1 MGRFPRIPFPRQL
14 FEPLDTKLTNPFTVI
29 PLRIERSDMYWSALM
44 LEAACWFCI
53 GAVAFAYLGYP
64 LVIFAL
70 SRLFGRPP
78 LLPAVRKADLP
89 AVSLLIAAFN
99 EEIDIEARILNAL
112 ELEYPDGKLE
122 IVIAS
127 DGSTDGTNAIVRR
140 YAHRGIKLFD
150 YERNV
155 GKSSVLNQSVPRLR
169 GEIVVLS
176 DANTHMAADAV
187 LRLAAWFESAD
198 VGVVCGRL
206 VLTDPRTAQ
215 NVDSLYWKY
224 ETFLKKCESRL
235 GALLGSNG
243 AIYAIRKRLFP
254 RVRPGTLIDDFVIP
268 LEAKRSS
275 GCRIV
280 YDTRAV
286 ACEET
291 PPSIHDEFRR
301 RVRIG
306 AGGFQS
312 IGMLSGLLLPIHGW
326 VTLSF
331 FCHKILRWACPFFLI
346 GAVASNVMLL
356 DNPTYQRLLAL
367 QAAFYLLAIVGSR
380 IPARPRFLRYFRL
393 PTMFASMN
401 AALFFGFFR
410 WLFKP
415 QSGAWVRTQRI
426 AAESETKAIETVGSA
441 K

>member
-1 MGRFPRIPFPRQL
+1 MVSPSL
-14 FEPLDTKLTNPFTVI
+14 
-29 PLRIERSDMYWSALM
+29 A

-64 LVIFAL
+64 VVIFLL
-70 SRLFGRPP
+70 SRLFGRSP
-78 LLPAVRKADLP
+78 LPPAVARQELP

-99 EEIDIEARILNAL
+99 EEIDIEARIVNAL
-112 ELEYPDGKLE
+112 ELEYPEGKLE
-122 IVIAS
+122 IAIAS

-140 YAHRGIKLFD
+140 YSSRGVKLFD
-150 YERNV
+150 YEQNA
-155 GKSSVLNQSVPRLR
+155 GKTSVLNRSVPQLR
-169 GEIVVLS
+169 GEVVVLS
-176 DANTHMAADAV
+176 DANTHMAADAI
-187 LRLAAWFESAD
+187 LRLAAWFQSAD
-198 VGVVCGRL
+198 IGVVCGRL
-206 VLTDPRTAQ
+206 VLTDPRTGQ

-243 AIYAIRKRLFP
+243 AIYAIRKQLFP
-254 RVRPGTLIDDFVIP
+254 VVRPGTLIDDFVIP
-268 LEAKRSS
+268 LEARRSS

-291 PPSIHDEFRR
+291 PATIRDEFRR

-312 IGMLSGLLLPIHGW
+312 IGMLSGLLLPTHGW
-326 VTLSF
+326 VALSF
-331 FCHKILRWACPFFLI
+331 FCHKILRWACPFFLL
-346 GAVASNVMLL
+346 AALAANLLLL
-356 DNPTYQRLLAL
+356 DQPLYRWLLVL

-380 IPARPRFLRYFRL
+380 IPARPRFLRYLRL

-410 WLFKP
+410 WLLKP
-415 QSGAWVRTQRI
+415 QTGTWVRTQRI
-426 AAESETKAIETVGSA
+426 AGGNESSEVETVGSA